1 VLDQIKN
8 GEVQLVINTPAGKS
22 PRVDEVKIRTA
33 AVLYKIPIMT
43 TLAGARAAVLGIA
56 ALRRHGLQ
64 VQPLQNYHR

>member
-1 VLDQIKN
+1 
-8 GEVQLVINTPAGKS
+8 
-22 PRVDEVKIRTA
+22 VDEVKIRTA